1 MGYEQAPS
9 RSHALS
15 LASGCVG
22 VIALFVGSAALFLPH
37 QSIWIDESTQLSGLT
52 LGPVEVARWLVD
64 ARRQDFGVPG
74 DRMPPLSYWL
84 GGAWA
89 QLFGLTET
97 SLRWFGIVC
106 AAPAAGLVFLT
117 AYRTFGPL
125 PAWAAGL
132 FFALSPNVC
141 CTAVD
146 IRAYPLFLLT
156 SAAALYCFMRLVTD
170 VEGGRQ
176 GTWAALAIWIVLGIY
191 VHFFGVVLAGALLL
205 ALLVE
210 RLYRKQSVAPVLV
223 IGVAVAFCAA
233 GIIPFILGSVTLSGG
248 GGERRDRVYEVV
260 QLLYRLV
267 AHGTMRVYGAAESSA
282 LLGAAALG
290 IIGFLLPATKRGA
303 YLALVGSLAAGLGV
317 SIAANFVLSAFTAAK
332 VSYAT
337 WAVPGVCV
345 ALAAGLSVER
355 RWLRS
360 LAGAAAVLLLA
371 GESAGVAQL
380 WTHGEYFAH
389 GPHKPL
395 QALLG
400 ELDISRTAVMHDG
413 QSDTYF
419 SVQSP
424 LRYANGAGL
433 TQLLVAPDGKAVVRL
448 PLPPITHEHPWPRAE
463 PVSLEELLA
472 FSHLVL
478 VRAREQRS
486 ADLAEQLRHGDRPL
500 GTSTIKD
507 ALEASGQWR
516 QRDHRLFV
524 ALVAADVLVLERV
537 K

>member
-1 MGYEQAPS
+1 MSDEHTPS
-9 RSHALS
+9 QSKPLA
-15 LASGCVG
+15 LASGCVA

-37 QSIWIDESTQLSGLT
+37 QSIWNDEATQLSGLT
-52 LGPVEVARWLVD
+52 LSPVEVAHWLVD
-64 ARRQDFGVPG
+64 SRRQDFGVPG

-84 GGAWA
+84 GLAWA
-89 QLFGLTET
+89 QLFGLTEI

-125 PAWAAGL
+125 PGWAAGL

-141 CTAVD
+141 YTAVE

-156 SAAALYCFMRLVTD
+156 SAAAWYCFTRLLTD
-170 VEGGRQ
+170 VEGRRPV
-176 GTWAALAIWIVLGIY
+176 TWAALAIWIVLGIY

-233 GIIPFILGSVTLSGG
+233 GIIPFILGSATLSGG
-248 GGERRDRVYEVV
+248 GERRERVYEVG

-267 AHGTMRVYGAAESSA
+267 AHGTMRVYGAAEISA
-282 LLGAAALG
+282 ILGAATLG
-290 IIGFLLPATKRGA
+290 IIGFLVPTTSRRA

-317 SIAANFVLSAFTAAK
+317 SIAANFVLNALTAAR

-337 WAVPGVCV
+337 WALPGVCV
-345 ALAAGLSVER
+345 ALTAGLSLER
-355 RWLRS
+355 GWLRS
-360 LAGAAAVLLLA
+360 LAGAAAVLLLV
-371 GESAGVAQL
+371 GNLVGVAQL

-389 GPHKPL
+389 GPHKRL

-400 ELDISRTAVMHDG
+400 ELDISRMAVIHDG

-419 SVQSP
+419 LVQSP
-424 LRYANGAGL
+424 LRYANGREL
-433 TQLLVAPDGKAVVRL
+433 TQLLVAPDGKAVARL
-448 PLPPITHEHPWPRAE
+448 PLPPITDEHPWPLAE
-463 PVSLEELLA
+463 SVPLEQLSA

-478 VRAREQRS
+478 VRSREQRS

-516 QRDHRLFV
+516 QIDHRLFV
-524 ALVAADVLVLERV
+524 ALVAADVTVLERV